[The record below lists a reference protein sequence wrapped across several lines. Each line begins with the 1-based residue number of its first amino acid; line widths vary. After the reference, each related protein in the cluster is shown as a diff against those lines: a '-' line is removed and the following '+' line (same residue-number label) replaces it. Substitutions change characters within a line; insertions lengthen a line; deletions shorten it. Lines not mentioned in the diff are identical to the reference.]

1 MKSLILGVTLIIG
14 VFAFGQEAREKLTPT
29 EKAQKK
35 TEKLAETLDLN
46 ENQKEKI
53 LAINLEG
60 AKEQE
65 KLKAEM
71 NQVKQKMKAARDKN
85 QKEVEA
91 ILTQEQLEKLNA
103 LKAERKEKRDDKRT
117 KGKNLR
123 MQK

>member
-1 MKSLILGVTLIIG
+1 
-14 VFAFGQEAREKLTPT
+14 
-29 EKAQKK
+29 
-35 TEKLAETLDLN
+35 
-46 ENQKEKI
+46 
-53 LAINLEG
+53 
-60 AKEQE
+60 
-65 KLKAEM
+65 M
-71 NQVKQKMKAARDKN
+71 NQVKQKMKAAREKN